1 MPPTPSEE
9 IEPVKSKPRA
19 IPLQN
24 YLTDG
29 VYYDTLYTEA
39 DRVNEMMNNFVVW
52 KMLKLIILR
61 NRFFKNTQ
69 SNIYLI
75 AYGMFRNGMQRKSNK
90 SKSPN
95 WRYVVWKAW
104 NPSKGRKIPEDV
116 LRWP

>member
-39 DRVNEMMNNFVVW
+39 DRVNEIW
-52 KMLKLIILR
+52 WIILSYEEYT
-61 NRFFKNTQ
+61 N
-69 SNIYLI
+69 
-75 AYGMFRNGMQRKSNK
+75 
-90 SKSPN
+90 
-95 WRYVVWKAW
+95 
-104 NPSKGRKIPEDV
+104 
-116 LRWP
+116 

>member
-39 DRVNEMMNNFVVW
+39 DRVNEIW
-52 KMLKLIILR
+52 WIILSYEEYT
-61 NRFFKNTQ
+61 NSSKQIFWKC
-69 SNIYLI
+69 SN
-75 AYGMFRNGMQRKSNK
+75 
-90 SKSPN
+90 
-95 WRYVVWKAW
+95 
-104 NPSKGRKIPEDV
+104 
-116 LRWP
+116 